1 MVMGQLAGIIIAM
14 KPGLVFAVASLAICL
29 PAAVVAQGIDGAEA
43 LAACDGAIANVNDV
57 YAALQQTS
65 SGNDRAQ
72 AALAAASE
80 RLHLASVALNDTD
93 CAGDAAGSPNC
104 VALNATYDAARQ
116 EVLRLE
122 PEAQGAASAYAADL
136 VRYQAAVASANELCA
151 PGADPA
157 APANAAG
164 SQDAFLSWMW
174 EFTVTTFNGT
184 YSGNSERWTFN
195 GTAIEKTGTVSCE
208 GHAAEVEGIEP
219 GGGGAIMVCTAQL
232 ADANGTYSWQGTG
245 AGRTNWDGMLLKALG
260 RGTFTDAAGRP
271 TDSLIEALFLR
282 PGHALF

>member
-1 MVMGQLAGIIIAM
+1 MVVGQLAGM
-14 KPGLVFAVASLAICL
+14 KPGLIFAVASLAICL
-29 PAAVVAQGIDGAEA
+29 PAAVVAQGIDGSEA

-104 VALNATYDAARQ
+104 VALNATYDAERK

-122 PEAQGAASAYAADL
+122 PEAEGAASAYAADL

-151 PGADPA
+151 PGA
-157 APANAAG
+157 APASAAG

-184 YSGNSERWTFN
+184 
-195 GTAIEKTGTVSCE
+195 
-208 GHAAEVEGIEP
+208 
-219 GGGGAIMVCTAQL
+219 
-232 ADANGTYSWQGTG
+232 
-245 AGRTNWDGMLLKALG
+245 
-260 RGTFTDAAGRP
+260 
-271 TDSLIEALFLR
+271 
-282 PGHALF
+282 